1 MNGKIIKYFSRRG
14 FGFISP
20 ENSQEEIFFHVSN
33 YPELVQPEIGKDV
46 EFELIETPK
55 GKEATQIKIL
65 PDALAPEPP
74 EAEEEEAEEEEA
86 EEEEAEEEEAEE
98 EEAEEEEAEEEE
110 AEEEEAE
117 SPKASILEI
126 AEIKGVG
133 KTTEEK
139 LRKAGF
145 DTVESI
151 ASVDAETVSEK
162 TGISSKV
169 AAKLIASAKE
179 FLD

>member
-33 YPELVQPEIGKDV
+33 YPEQVQPEIGKGV

-55 GKEATQIKIL
+55 GKEATKIKIL
-65 PDALAPEPP
+65 PDTLAPEPP

-86 EEEEAEEEEAEE
+86 EG
-98 EEAEEEEAEEEE
+98 
-110 AEEEEAE
+110 
-117 SPKASILEI
+117 PKASVLEI

-151 ASVDAETVSEK
+151 ATEDAETVSEK

-179 FLD
+179 LLE

>member
-1 MNGKIIKYFSRRG
+1 MKGKIIKYLSFRG
-14 FGFISP
+14 FGFIAP

-55 GKEATQIKIL
+55 GKEATNIKIL
-65 PDALAPEPP
+65 PDALARKPP
-74 EAEEEEAEEEEA
+74 EADEG
-86 EEEEAEEEEAEE
+86 
-98 EEAEEEEAEEEE
+98 
-110 AEEEEAE
+110 EAE

-133 KTTEEK
+133 KATEEK
-139 LRKAGF
+139 LRRAGF

-169 AAKLIASAKE
+169 TVKLIASAKE
-179 FLD
+179 LLE